1 MMMILRMK
9 GKIFL
14 LVERNRKF
22 SRIGC
27 TRMATTH
34 CGSLIHASLCY
45 KVGLLSKILAIPVKR
60 PISSKIFLSVLPST
74 YYGSTYPPLK
84 SSVERY

>member
-22 SRIGC
+22 TRIGC
-27 TRMATTH
+27 TRMPPHALWVANTCIVVLQSGLAVQNPGDSRKKAH
-34 CGSLIHASLCY
+34 LIQDILKRAAEYVLWLY
-45 KVGLLSKILAIPVKR
+45 LPTFKI
-60 PISSKIFLSVLPST
+60 
-74 YYGSTYPPLK
+74 
-84 SSVERY
+84 